1 LISLGTSL
9 PNGQKLD
16 ETAKLLPADGAA
28 EDFFGNAVATNG
40 EIAVVGAW
48 FDDNLKGSAY
58 IFRRN
63 GDTWSEEEKLIASD
77 GSSYDFFGHSVAIYE
92 DNVIIGA
99 SGANNKGAAY
109 IFHYNGNSW
118 TQSQKLTAGNGM
130 SYDSFGFSVSLDEDY
145 ALVGAV
151 GAQTLKGAVYIFKK
165 NGSSWQE
172 EEMLTGPLYASSF
185 GSAVDISDE
194 TILIGAS
201 DNSYAFTFM
210 LDNTTWVMTAELQDL
225 NGSIYDEFGAT
236 VSIDGDLA
244 VVGATHHQNG
254 NGATGAAYIYKRQGS
269 NWVEEEKIVAED
281 GELDDHFGVV
291 SMFGSTVVVG
301 AYHDDDYGLDAG
313 TVYLYQKENDNWEF
327 KQKLFASDGF
337 AGDELGSSIAVF
349 SDVIV
354 AGAPDDNDNGSNSG
368 SAYVFNYD
376 PQTGIF
382 PTPELNTFLSIKSF
396 PNPFH
401 EETNICYKIKK
412 AGHVQVLVY
421 DKVGQNLIVLVDE
434 KKPAGNYNIKWNGA
448 DAEGKLLMPGLYFYK
463 ITIEGKSEAK
473 PMLKI

>member
-1 LISLGTSL
+1 MRKNTYFIYVLFSLIFLISLGTSL

-165 NGSSWQE
+165 KRSSWQE
-172 EEMLTGPLYASSF
+172 EEMLTGPL
-185 GSAVDISDE
+185 
-194 TILIGAS
+194 
-201 DNSYAFTFM
+201 
-210 LDNTTWVMTAELQDL
+210 
-225 NGSIYDEFGAT
+225 
-236 VSIDGDLA
+236 
-244 VVGATHHQNG
+244 
-254 NGATGAAYIYKRQGS
+254 
-269 NWVEEEKIVAED
+269 
-281 GELDDHFGVV
+281 
-291 SMFGSTVVVG
+291 
-301 AYHDDDYGLDAG
+301 
-313 TVYLYQKENDNWEF
+313 
-327 KQKLFASDGF
+327 
-337 AGDELGSSIAVF
+337 
-349 SDVIV
+349 
-354 AGAPDDNDNGSNSG
+354 
-368 SAYVFNYD
+368 
-376 PQTGIF
+376 
-382 PTPELNTFLSIKSF
+382 
-396 PNPFH
+396 
-401 EETNICYKIKK
+401 
-412 AGHVQVLVY
+412 
-421 DKVGQNLIVLVDE
+421 
-434 KKPAGNYNIKWNGA
+434 
-448 DAEGKLLMPGLYFYK
+448 
-463 ITIEGKSEAK
+463 
-473 PMLKI
+473 